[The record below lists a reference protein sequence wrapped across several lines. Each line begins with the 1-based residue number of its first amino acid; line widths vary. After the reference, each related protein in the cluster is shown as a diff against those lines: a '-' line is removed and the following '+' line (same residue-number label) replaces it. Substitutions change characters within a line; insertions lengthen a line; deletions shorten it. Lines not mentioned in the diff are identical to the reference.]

1 MRAIVSTPERAQPVE
16 FRDVPE
22 PEPKP
27 HELVLRVEAA
37 SINRGELMLLKSR
50 PDWGPGQDVAGTV
63 VAAAADGSGPAVGAR
78 GAGMADWGGWAERVA
93 VPTHRVGVL
102 PESVASG
109 PAATLGVA
117 GMTALRAV
125 RAGGPLLGAR
135 VLVTGAAGGVGTFAV
150 QFARLAGA
158 EVTASAGSTERL
170 RELAALGAAHTVVDG
185 DPLEGPFDL
194 VLEGVG
200 GPSLERSV
208 GALAPGGVVELYGAA
223 APEPAKI
230 SLGSFGRAP
239 HSRIE
244 PFFVYQTGEETFGRD
259 LAFMAGL
266 VADGRLRPQVGM
278 EVSWREVVPALEAL
292 RDRKVRG
299 KVVLRID

>member
-1 MRAIVSTPERAQPVE
+1 MRALISTPDREEPVE

-22 PEPKP
+22 PEPQP
-27 HELVLRVEAA
+27 GELVLRVEAA
-37 SINRGELMLLKSR
+37 SVNRGELMLLEAR

-63 VAAAADGSGPAVGAR
+63 VAAAADGSGPGVGAR
-78 GAGMADWGGWAERVA
+78 VTGMADWGGWAERVV

-102 PESVASG
+102 PDRVGFG

-125 RAGGPLLGAR
+125 RAGGSLLGAR

-158 EVTASAGSTERL
+158 EVTASAGSPERL

-200 GPSLERSV
+200 GPSLERSL

-223 APEPAKI
+223 AAEPARI
-230 SLGSFGRAP
+230 ALGSFGRAP
-239 HSRIE
+239 RSRLE

-259 LAFMAGL
+259 LTFMAGL
-266 VADGRLRPQVGM
+266 VAEGRLRPQVGL
-278 EVSWREVVPALEAL
+278 EVSWRDVVPALEAL
-292 RDRKVRG
+292 RERRVRG